1 MADKYALITTTNK
14 NGNVCVWQ
22 RCRKTMVAY
31 IFAWSTTQRSLVKIE
46 RNLYFFFLYFI
57 ASDCS
62 EWLVRWECVLHM
74 DDRRHQLTHS
84 LMLHVAGH
92 IGSFFFCRRPSYY
105 YYYYFVLHGLAQ
117 HVVVARGT
125 HTDTPPVAHI
135 AQSYARDRQLLLNRR
150 QSYLCIWYV
159 NPHFAHSTQ
168 HTLIHHIN
176 TFHSSEFYCVL
187 SCASRLCCCTFDW
200 LNHTHTQTLKLEFQ
214 FTRNSTGYYFILQFC
229 CCCWFH
235 RISFNFHNYFYYF
248 LPSHRK
254 LTSITSYINM

>member
-14 NGNVCVWQ
+14 NGNGCVWQ

-46 RNLYFFFLYFI
+46 RNLYFFFCILLQAI
-57 ASDCS
+57 AVNGLWDENACCIWTIDDINWRIHSCS
-62 EWLVRWECVLHM
+62 TSPGTLE
-74 DDRRHQLTHS
+74 
-84 LMLHVAGH
+84 A
-92 IGSFFFCRRPSYY
+92 FFFCRRPSYY

-187 SCASRLCCCTFDW
+187 WCASRLCCCTFDW

-214 FTRNSTGYYFILQFC
+214 FTRNSTGYYFILQYC

-235 RISFNFHNYFYYF
+235 RISFNFHNYF
-248 LPSHRK
+248 
-254 LTSITSYINM
+254 

>member
-14 NGNVCVWQ
+14 NGNGCVWQ

-214 FTRNSTGYYFILQFC
+214 FTRNSTGYYFILQYC

-235 RISFNFHNYFYYF
+235 RISFNFHNYF
-248 LPSHRK
+248 
-254 LTSITSYINM
+254 